1 MQIMTYFLA
10 SIISYLGLLAGVIL
24 VKMAP
29 EEQNPGKKYFILI
42 KKIIFLLIIAFL
54 LAYYQINFIFSSF
67 LLLFLFILM
76 LAKKIRLE
84 KSALAYFFLGIVLS
98 LSSKFTDL
106 FIIESALVFLYGI
119 AAGSLLLKQKS
130 ENYREI
136 FVSNLWFFAPVVIL
150 YFII

>member
-1 MQIMTYFLA
+1 MQIITYFLA

-54 LAYYQINFIFSSF
+54 LLYYRINLIFSSF

-98 LSSKFTDL
+98 LSSKFMDL
-106 FIIESALVFLYGI
+106 FIIESVLVFLYGI
-119 AAGSLLLKQKS
+119 AAASLLLKQKS
-130 ENYREI
+130 KNYREI
-136 FVSNLWFFAPVVIL
+136 FVNNLWFFAPVVIL

>member
-136 FVSNLWFFAPVVIL
+136 FVSNLWFFSQDRNLI
-150 YFII
+150 FF

>member
-1 MQIMTYFLA
+1 MTYFLA